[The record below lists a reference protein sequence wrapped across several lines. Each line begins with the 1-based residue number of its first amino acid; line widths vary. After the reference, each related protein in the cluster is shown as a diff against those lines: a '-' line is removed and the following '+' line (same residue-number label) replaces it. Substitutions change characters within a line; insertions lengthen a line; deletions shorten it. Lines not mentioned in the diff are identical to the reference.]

1 MSLNLEDPF
10 NLMSDVAMNS
20 NNDNESSIS
29 DDSND
34 LVNDS
39 GKNKT
44 KNILH
49 NFFNFILK
57 LGRGHFYKP
66 NFGANHIKK

>member
-10 NLMSDVAMNS
+10 NLMSDVTMNN
-20 NNDNESSIS
+20 NNDSESSIS

-39 GKNKT
+39 GKKQKISYTTWLKDYISGNY
-44 KNILH
+44 NI
-49 NFFNFILK
+49 
-57 LGRGHFYKP
+57 
-66 NFGANHIKK
+66 

>member
-10 NLMSDVAMNS
+10 NLMSDVAMNN

-39 GKNKT
+39 GKNK
-44 KNILH
+44 KHLKQL
-49 NFFNFILK
+49 FSFILN
-57 LGRGHFYKP
+57 LSRGSVL
-66 NFGANHIKK
+66 

>member
-10 NLMSDVAMNS
+10 NLMSDVAMNN

-49 NFFNFILK
+49 NSLILP
-57 LGRGHFYKP
+57 LT
-66 NFGANHIKK
+66 

>member
-10 NLMSDVAMNS
+10 NLMSDVTMNN
-20 NNDNESSIS
+20 NNDSESSIS

-39 GKNKT
+39 GKNKKYLT
-44 KNILH
+44 QL
-49 NFFNFILK
+49 LK
-57 LGRGHFYKP
+57 FYP
-66 NFGANHIKK
+66 